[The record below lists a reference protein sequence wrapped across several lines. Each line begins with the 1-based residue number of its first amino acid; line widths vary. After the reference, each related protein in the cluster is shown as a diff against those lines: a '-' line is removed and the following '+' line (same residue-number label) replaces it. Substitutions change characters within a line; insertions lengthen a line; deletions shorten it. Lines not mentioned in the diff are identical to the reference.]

1 MSKCSKC
8 GEVYDG
14 AERFCPIDGTRLPG
28 ARIGHHS
35 TIPPEHDRLIGT
47 VIQGRYRVIDQL
59 GEGGMG
65 VVYTAEHVEIEKK
78 VALKVLRDDFS
89 KRPEVVERFRQEARA
104 ASRIGHENIV
114 DVTDFGQLNDG
125 GVYFVME
132 YLKGMSLSEIIQ
144 GTPVSLERVVP
155 IVIQI
160 AHALKAA
167 HTLGIVHRDLKP
179 ENIFLTKRENR
190 DDFVKILDFGIAKIS
205 DRDSDGE
212 RLTKTGMIFGTPEYM
227 SPEQASGKS
236 LDHRVDIYALG
247 CIMFELFTG
256 DVPFDGE
263 SFMAVLTQHM
273 FEEIPDI
280 QKLNTDPKLTESVRS
295 VVYKAMSKEVKD
307 RYQDMSELEQDLERA
322 VRDSGYVIDYPGRE
336 TPVRFPTEDGKGTSG
351 SSQVSVEWADSVEIK
366 EKKNKLTM
374 VIGTVL
380 AVLLIAAGAAIY
392 LLPRD
397 DQGKTKKIKQLAVVA
412 PPVVEDPPAVS
423 GEDQQLDEGGEA
435 AAKEIEKP
443 AKIEVLIQSDPKLAV
458 IFIEG
463 LGQVCSSAPCKIELE
478 EGKPV
483 EIKAQAENRST
494 TLVFTPS
501 EQNKEIMLKVEQKR
515 TVKKRPAKKRLKSDG
530 KKEKPSETKP
540 RGLKIPGIF
549 RDG

>member
-1 MSKCSKC
+1 MKSPDECPGC
-8 GEVYDG
+8 AGEQ
-14 AERFCPIDGTRLPG
+14 I
-28 ARIGHHS
+28 
-35 TIPPEHDRLIGT
+35 
-47 VIQGRYRVIDQL
+47 RVPR
-59 GEGGMG
+59 G
-65 VVYTAEHVEIEKK
+65 VEIEKR

-132 YLKGMSLSEIIQ
+132 HLKGMSLSEIIQ
-144 GTPVSLERVVP
+144 GTPVSLERAVP
-155 IVIQI
+155 IVMQI
-160 AHALKAA
+160 ARALTAA

-227 SPEQASGKS
+227 SPEQASGKH
-236 LDHRVDIYALG
+236 LDHRVDVYALG

-256 DVPFDGE
+256 NVPFDGE

-273 FEEIPDI
+273 FEPIPDI
-280 QKLNTDPKLTESVRS
+280 QKLNTDPKISESVRS
-295 VVYKAMSKEVKD
+295 VVYKAMAKEVKD
-307 RYQDMSELEQDLERA
+307 RYQDMSEIEQDLDRA

-336 TPVRFPTEDGKGTSG
+336 TSVRFPTEGGAA
-351 SSQVSVEWADSVEIK
+351 QVSVEWADSVEIK
-366 EKKNKLTM
+366 KKRNKLTM
-374 VIGTVL
+374 VIGTGLV
-380 AVLLIAAGAAIY
+380 VLLVAVGAVYFLQSRGDRKTTTTI
-392 LLPRD
+392 
-397 DQGKTKKIKQLAVVA
+397 DQLVAV
-412 PPVVEDPPAVS
+412 PQPTVVEPTAIS
-423 GEDQQLDEGGEA
+423 GKKQELAEGGETA
-435 AAKEIEKP
+435 VTQIEKI
-443 AKIEVLIQSDPKLAV
+443 AKIEVLIQSDPEQAV

-483 EIKAQAENRST
+483 EIKAQAGNRSSR
-494 TLVFTPS
+494 LVFTPS
-501 EQNKEIMLKVEQKR
+501 EQNKEITLKIEEKR
-515 TVKKRPAKKRLKSDG
+515 AAKKGAKKRPAKKSSKSG
-530 KKEKPSETKP
+530 EKKETPTETKP
-540 RGLKIPGIF
+540 SGLKIPGIF
-549 RDG
+549 KDG

>member
-1 MSKCSKC
+1 M
-8 GEVYDG
+8 YDG
-14 AERFCPIDGTRLPG
+14 AERFCPKDGTRLAG
-28 ARIGHHS
+28 GRMGHKT
-35 TIPPEHDRLIGT
+35 TIPPAHDHLIGT

-132 YLKGMSLSEIIQ
+132 HLKGMSLSEIIQ
-144 GTPVSLERVVP
+144 GTPVSLERAVP
-155 IVIQI
+155 IVMQI
-160 AHALKAA
+160 ARALTAA

-227 SPEQASGKS
+227 SPEQASGKR
-236 LDHRVDIYALG
+236 LDLRVDVYALG

-256 DVPFDGE
+256 IVPFDGE

-273 FEEIPDI
+273 FEPIPDI
-280 QKLNTDPKLTESVRS
+280 QTLNTDPKITESVRS
-295 VVYKAMSKEVKD
+295 VVYKAMAKEVRD
-307 RYQDMSELEQDLERA
+307 RYQNMSEIEQDLDRA

-336 TPVRFPTEDGKGTSG
+336 TSVRFPTEDGAAASG
-351 SSQVSVEWADSVEIK
+351 ASQVSVEWADSVEIK
-366 EKKNKLTM
+366 KKRNKLTM
-374 VIGTVL
+374 VIGAGLV
-380 AVLLIAAGAAIY
+380 VLLVAVGAVFFLQSRGDRKATTTI
-392 LLPRD
+392 
-397 DQGKTKKIKQLAVVA
+397 DQLVAV
-412 PPVVEDPPAVS
+412 PQPTVVEPTAVS
-423 GEDQQLDEGGEA
+423 GEKQELAEGGETA
-435 AAKEIEKP
+435 VKQIEKIS
-443 AKIEVLIQSDPKLAV
+443 KIEVLIQSDPEQAV
-458 IFIEG
+458 IFVEG

-483 EIKAQAENRST
+483 EIKAQAGNRSSR
-494 TLVFTPS
+494 LVFTPS
-501 EQNKEIMLKVEQKR
+501 EQNKEITLKIEEKR
-515 TVKKRPAKKRLKSDG
+515 AAKKSAKKRPAKKSSKSGG
-530 KKEKPSETKP
+530 KKETPTETKP
-540 RGLKIPGIF
+540 SGLKIPGIF
-549 RDG
+549 KDG

>member
-1 MSKCSKC
+1 MNKCSQC

-14 AERFCPIDGTRLPG
+14 AERFCPKDGTRLPG
-28 ARIGHHS
+28 GGTSHRS
-35 TIPPEHDRLIGT
+35 TIPPARDQLIGSI
-47 VIQGRYRVIDQL
+47 IQGRYRVIDQL

-114 DVTDFGQLNDG
+114 DVTDFGQLRDG

-144 GTPVSLERVVP
+144 GSPVDLERAVP
-155 IVIQI
+155 IVMQI
-160 AHALKAA
+160 ARALKAA
-167 HTLGIVHRDLKP
+167 HSLGIVHRDLKP
-179 ENIFLTKRENR
+179 ENIFLTKREAK

-227 SPEQASGKS
+227 SPEQAAGKH
-236 LDHRVDIYALG
+236 LDHRVDVYALG

-256 DVPFDGE
+256 NVPFDGE

-273 FEEIPDI
+273 FEPIPDLAQI
-280 QKLNTDPKLTESVRS
+280 TTDPRITEPVRS
-295 VVYKAMSKEVKD
+295 VVYKAMSKEVRD
-307 RYQDMSELEQDLERA
+307 RYQDMSELEHDLERA
-322 VRDSGYVIDYPGRE
+322 ISDSGYIVDHPGRE
-336 TPVRFPTEDGKGTSG
+336 TSVRFSNEDNKGTNG
-351 SSQVSVEWADSVEIK
+351 VSQVRVEWADSVEIK
-366 EKKNKLTM
+366 KKKNNRTV
-374 VIGTVL
+374 VIGMAL
-380 AVLLIAAGAAIY
+380 AVLIAVVGAGIY
-392 LLPRD
+392 LWLSDGREEN
-397 DQGKTKKIKQLAVVA
+397 KKIEKTASLPQ
-412 PPVVEDPPAVS
+412 PALN
-423 GEDQQLDEGGEA
+423 EKKATQAENENREA
-435 AAKEIEKP
+435 KAKEVEKP
-443 AKIEVLIQSDPKLAV
+443 QKIEVWIQSDPKEAV

-483 EIKAQAENRST
+483 EIKAQAEDRASK
-494 TLVFTPS
+494 LVFTPS
-501 EQNKEIMLKVEQKR
+501 GQNKKVLLKIEEKKTSKKSSKR
-515 TVKKRPAKKRLKSDG
+515 RSTKKSSKSGG
-530 KKEKPSETKP
+530 KKESSTETKP
-540 RGLKIPGIF
+540 SGLKIPGIF
-549 RDG
+549 KDG

>member
-1 MSKCSKC
+1 M
-8 GEVYDG
+8 YDG
-14 AERFCPIDGTRLPG
+14 AERFCPQDGTRLAG
-28 ARIGHHS
+28 GRIGNKT
-35 TIPPEHDRLIGT
+35 TIPPAHDHLIGT

-132 YLKGMSLSEIIQ
+132 HLKGMSLSEIIQ
-144 GTPVSLERVVP
+144 GTPVSLERAVP
-155 IVIQI
+155 IVMQI
-160 AHALKAA
+160 ARALTAA

-227 SPEQASGKS
+227 SPEQASGKR
-236 LDHRVDIYALG
+236 LDLRVDVYALG

-256 DVPFDGE
+256 IVPFDGE

-273 FEEIPDI
+273 FEPIPDI
-280 QKLNTDPKLTESVRS
+280 QKLNTDPKITESVRS
-295 VVYKAMSKEVKD
+295 VVYKAMAKEVRD
-307 RYQDMSELEQDLERA
+307 RYQNMSEIEQDLDRA

-336 TPVRFPTEDGKGTSG
+336 TSVRFPTEDGAAASG
-351 SSQVSVEWADSVEIK
+351 ASQVSVEWADSVEIK
-366 EKKNKLTM
+366 KKRNKLTM
-374 VIGTVL
+374 VIGAGLV
-380 AVLLIAAGAAIY
+380 VLLVAVGAVFFLQSRGDRKATTTI
-392 LLPRD
+392 
-397 DQGKTKKIKQLAVVA
+397 DQLVAV
-412 PPVVEDPPAVS
+412 PQPTVVEPTAVS
-423 GEDQQLDEGGEA
+423 GEKQELAEGGETA
-435 AAKEIEKP
+435 VKQIEKIS
-443 AKIEVLIQSDPKLAV
+443 KIEVLIQSDPEQAV
-458 IFIEG
+458 IFVEG

-483 EIKAQAENRST
+483 EIKAQAGNRSSR
-494 TLVFTPS
+494 LVFTPS
-501 EQNKEIMLKVEQKR
+501 EQNKEITLKIEEKR
-515 TVKKRPAKKRLKSDG
+515 AAKKSAKKRPAKKSSKSRG
-530 KKEKPSETKP
+530 KKETPTETKP
-540 RGLKIPGIF
+540 SGLKIPGIF
-549 RDG
+549 KDG